1 VQIGKHAALLPVN
14 RACQILK
21 VSRSGYYEW
30 VRHDSSAKRL
40 RNQVLGQHVKEVF
53 MQSRGIYG
61 ARRIQR
67 ELRKR
72 NIFLGLR
79 RISRLMTMNG
89 LISAAHR
96 RKRTIT
102 TNSKHN
108 LHIADNLLARAFKQE
123 KPNRCWVTDTTYI
136 STKEGWLYLTILIDL
151 YSRRVVGWACRNTI
165 DAALAVEALKNA
177 LRERKPE
184 PGLIVHSDRG
194 SQFASHLFQNALHAA
209 GAVSSMS
216 NKGDCYDN
224 ACAESFFHTLKV
236 EQVYR
241 DGIYPFMTVARS
253 QISRYLLFYNRTRAH
268 SYLDYLSPVDFEKR
282 SNLKNLFDLA
292 S

>member
-1 VQIGKHAALLPVN
+1 M
-14 RACQILK
+14 R

-30 VRHDSSAKRL
+30 LERDGSPNRVRE
-40 RNQVLGQHVKEVF
+40 QIWGQHIKEIF
-53 MQSRGIYG
+53 EQSRGIYG
-61 ARRIQR
+61 SRRIQR

-72 NIFLGLR
+72 NIHLGLR
-79 RISRLMTMNG
+79 RISQLMTKNG

-96 RKRTIT
+96 RKRMNT

-108 LHIADNLLARAFKQE
+108 LLIADNRLARAFNQE
-123 KPNRCWVTDTTYI
+123 GANQCWVTDTTYI
-136 STKEGWLYLTILIDL
+136 ATKEGWLYLTVLIDL
-151 YSRRVVGWACRNTI
+151 YSRRVVGWASGSTI
-165 DAALAVEALKNA
+165 DAALAAEALRKA
-177 LRERKPE
+177 LRERKPK

-194 SQFASHLFQNALHAA
+194 SQFASHIFQDVLHEA

-216 NKGDCYDN
+216 GKGDCYDN

-241 DGIYPFMTVARS
+241 DGIYPSMAVARS
-253 QISRYLLFYNRTRAH
+253 RILSYLLFYNRARLH
-268 SYLDYLSPVDFEKR
+268 SHLGYLSPIDFEKQR
-282 SNLKNLFDLA
+282 NSMKSYDLA